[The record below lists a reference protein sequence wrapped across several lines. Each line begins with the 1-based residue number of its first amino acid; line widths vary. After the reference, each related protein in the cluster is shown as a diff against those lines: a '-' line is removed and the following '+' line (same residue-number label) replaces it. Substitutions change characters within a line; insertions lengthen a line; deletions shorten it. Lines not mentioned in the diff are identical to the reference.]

1 MRILHC
7 IIFLRSTGCPPRSD
21 TPLTISSFAKTVPRF
36 GHQLTSVS
44 AKYVSLY
51 FNNTSCFSLSEK
63 ASHCEAVKDSTSSSH
78 TAFTFAFPSEEK
90 IVTKSSIPRALSEST
105 SYQLSKSCKKIHWVH
120 L

>member
-7 IIFLRSTGCPPRSD
+7 FIFLRSTGWPPRSE

-51 FNNTSCFSLSEK
+51 CSNISCFSFSEK
-63 ASHCEAVKDSTSSSH
+63 ASHSEAVNCLTSSSH
-78 TAFTFAFPSEEK
+78 TAFTFVFPSEEK
-90 IVTKSSIPRALSEST
+90 TATNSSIPLALSAST
-105 SYQLSKSCKKIHWVH
+105 SYQLSKSCRKIHWVH